1 MPPRSIPFLAQYYY
15 HIYNR
20 GVNRGKIFFSD
31 ENYRYLLRLIRKNL
45 PRYNIKIVAYCLLPN
60 HYHLLLMP
68 NTDNTLNLF
77 MKSLFGSYV
86 QGVNKQQNRLGP
98 LFQGRYRHTLV
109 DKDEYLI
116 HLARYIHLNPVMAGL
131 CDTPQEWK
139 YTNYLDVTGERSGT
153 LKDSSLVPDRFSD
166 GKSYRVFVEEYLHSR
181 KQIDGLEKYIL
192 E

>member
-1 MPPRSIPFLAQYYY
+1 MPCA
-15 HIYNR
+15 
-20 GVNRGKIFFSD
+20 
-31 ENYRYLLRLIRKNL
+31 
-45 PRYNIKIVAYCLLPN
+45 
-60 HYHLLLMP
+60 
-68 NTDNTLNLF
+68 DNTLTLL

-139 YTNYLDVTGERSGT
+139 YSNYLDVTGERSGT
-153 LKDSSLVPDRFSD
+153 LKDSTLVPDRFSD
-166 GKSYRVFVEEYLHSR
+166 GNSYRVFVEEHLQSR

>member
-1 MPPRSIPFLAQYYY
+1 MPPRLIPFLANHYY

-20 GVNRGKIFFSD
+20 GVNREQIFFCE

-45 PRYNIKIVAYCLLPN
+45 HRYNISIVAYCLLPN
-60 HYHLLLMP
+60 HYHLLLLPMA
-68 NTDNTLNLF
+68 DNTLNQF
-77 MKSLFGSYV
+77 MKSVFGSYV

-98 LFQGRYRHTLV
+98 LFQGRFRHTLV

-131 CDTPQEWK
+131 CDKPQEWG
-139 YTNYLDVTGERSGT
+139 YSNYIDILGDRSGS
-153 LKDSSLVPDRFSD
+153 LKDSTLVPDRFSD
-166 GKSYRVFVEEYLHSR
+166 GEAYRGFVEEYLHSR